1 MSRSKRSG
9 GRRRGSSVAQAA
21 TTARARP
28 AQDAQRARS
37 SGALARPE
45 ATIALGALVFLLGG
59 YWDVAWHIE
68 IGRDTFWSPP
78 HLVLYSGILLILAAC
93 AYAFAAASR
102 LGSAGRRA
110 WPGPGPVIAALGA
123 ALALASAPIDDTWH
137 RLFGL
142 DVTLW
147 SPPHLML
154 IGGMAIAA
162 FGAVAGFASLA
173 SRRDPARLAAL
184 WRSTAAR
191 WTGPEVGLYLAGGV
205 LLAIVLGVLGEYDYD
220 VSRYP
225 VIYHPILLAA
235 LGALVL
241 AMVARAGG
249 RVGSATLVAAAY
261 TGVRIVAYLEL
272 RLLAH
277 VTPQIPL
284 VLLAAPVLDLLL
296 WKLGGRLGPWA
307 AAAAAGAGYAA
318 ALLVI
323 EWPYTS
329 AYNAVV
335 WRPDV
340 LARAAL
346 PALVAAAAGA
356 MLGWALGGWLRPVA
370 VTVEAA
376 SRRERRAPQAAP
388 AAVWNGW
395 SGGPGNAI
403 VLALVGLA
411 IVAIFP
417 AVRRAGAPPSLGGL
431 EGNGQRGA
439 AGTLQITPAV
449 PVVGQPLQ
457 LHLTLTDPTVAS
469 AVQRA
474 PALPFESPRA
484 GDVATGA
491 LRSTAPGGQSTE
503 FEGSFV
509 PREPGRRWIS
519 IYFPSEQGRMAASAA
534 FVVYTPAEAAAL
546 GASQVAGASLTRPV
560 LLRPEPGPE
569 EDLPGWLQP
578 ATYAA
583 IAVLLLGEAAAVAF
597 TLRRA
602 ARADIA
608 RAGET
613 SRAASPVA
621 AAPAAHPATRRRGAP
636 ASV

>member
-1 MSRSKRSG
+1 MMAG
-9 GRRRGSSVAQAA
+9 
-21 TTARARP
+21 ARP
-28 AQDAQRARS
+28 AQDAQRARR

-45 ATIALGALVFLLGG
+45 ATVALGALVFLLGG
-59 YWDVAWHIE
+59 SWDIAWHIE

-78 HLVLYSGILLILAAC
+78 HLVLYSGILLILASC
-93 AYAFAAASR
+93 AYAFAAARR
-102 LGSAGRRA
+102 LAGANRRA

-162 FGAVAGFASLA
+162 FGAVAGFAWLA
-173 SRRDPARLAAL
+173 SRRDPAQLATL

-191 WTGPEVGLYLAGGV
+191 WTGPEVALYLAGGV
-205 LLAIVLGVLGEYDYD
+205 LLAIVLGVLSEYDYD

-225 VIYHPILLAA
+225 VLYHPILLAA

-241 AMVARAGG
+241 VMVARAGG
-249 RVGSATLVAAAY
+249 RVGGATLVAAAY
-261 TGVRIVAYLEL
+261 TGVRILTYLEL

-277 VTPQIPL
+277 VNPQIPL

-296 WKLGGRLGPWA
+296 WRLGTRLGPWPA
-307 AAAAAGAGYAA
+307 AALAGAGYAA
-318 ALLVI
+318 TLLAI

-335 WRPDV
+335 WRSDM

-356 MLGWALGGWLRPVA
+356 MLGWALGSWLRPVA

-376 SRRERRAPQAAP
+376 SRRERRASRAAP
-388 AAVWNGW
+388 AATWNGW
-395 SGGPGNAI
+395 SSGPGNAI
-403 VLALVGLA
+403 ILALVGLA

-417 AVRRAGAPPSLGGL
+417 AVRRAGAPPSLGGFGGDSL
-431 EGNGQRGA
+431 RGA

-449 PVVGQPLQ
+449 PVAGQPVQ
-457 LHLTLTDPTVAS
+457 LHLTMTDPTVAS
-469 AVQRA
+469 VVQRA

-491 LRSTAPGGQSTE
+491 LRSTAPGAPSTE

-509 PREPGRRWIS
+509 PREPGRRGIRV
-519 IYFPSEQGRMAASAA
+519 YFPSEQGRMAATAA

-578 ATYAA
+578 VTYAV
-583 IAVLLLGEAAAVAF
+583 IAALLLGEAAAVAF

-608 RAGET
+608 RAGELARAT
-613 SRAASPVA
+613 SPA
-621 AAPAAHPATRRRGAP
+621 AAPAAHPAARHRGARRP
-636 ASV
+636 AFESSGPLAR